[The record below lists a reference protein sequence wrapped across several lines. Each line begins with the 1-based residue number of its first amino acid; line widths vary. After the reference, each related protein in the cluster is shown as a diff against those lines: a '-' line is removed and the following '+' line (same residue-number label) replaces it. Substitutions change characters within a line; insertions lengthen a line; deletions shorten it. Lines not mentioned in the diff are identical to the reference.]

1 MPPCFRASHPPS
13 PFGVHCVH
21 CVHRG
26 MPGSNIPSPR
36 GSPEWMAAGWIHPP
50 CQGHPIPSHMA
61 WGQSHRRIHQA
72 LAFALRLR
80 RNTAALARRNG
91 EADGLPSLQALAIAR
106 LRSRPAAGPIGDL
119 PPAGGR
125 PRDALGAGFLA
136 PGLSTAAE
144 AIRLARGQVGDPGA
158 PNGAGP
164 QRNQQIAT
172 NSAPCTVS
180 PKRCNKHRLHAVG

>member
-1 MPPCFRASHPPS
+1 MHLHLSASTASTEACQAATSQAQEGAQNGWQQDGSIRRA
-13 PFGVHCVH
+13 
-21 CVHRG
+21 R
-26 MPGSNIPSPR
+26 
-36 GSPEWMAAGWIHPP
+36 A
-50 CQGHPIPSHMA
+50 IPSHMA